1 MAPNVYSNVLS
12 FALLTLP
19 VYSNAWCKAYA
30 VSGGIRYSPL
40 WLFGPAPLKCR
51 PNCLFRPL
59 SVRRRQDCS
68 SPVLS
73 GGDVD
78 CRTRLCI
85 RRSPSQPAAAF
96 PMNGARSVRP
106 WADYARRARQI
117 LTLKR
122 ENLMIQNLSLAV
134 DMTTLLAVT
143 LLPKSTKYKCSTVQ
157 LMPEG
162 HLNQRFCRSL
172 WQLRQI
178 LSKRSWPQC

>member
-1 MAPNVYSNVLS
+1 MCSPSPFSHRRFTPMHGAKLMPPAVEVDSS
-12 FALLTLP
+12 LL
-19 VYSNAWCKAYA
+19 
-30 VSGGIRYSPL
+30 R
-40 WLFGPAPLKCR
+40 LFGPAPLYGR
-51 PNCLFRPL
+51 PNCPFRPL

-122 ENLMIQNLSLAV
+122 ESHMIQNLSLAV
-134 DMTTLLAVT
+134 EMTTLLAGNAFAEVHE
-143 LLPKSTKYKCSTVQ
+143 VQ
-157 LMPEG
+157 M
-162 HLNQRFCRSL
+162 LNRAADARRAFEPAFL
-172 WQLRQI
+172 QI
-178 LSKRSWPQC
+178 AVATPSNS

>member
-1 MAPNVYSNVLS
+1 MCSPSPFSHRRFTPMHGAKLMPPAVEVDSS
-12 FALLTLP
+12 LL
-19 VYSNAWCKAYA
+19 
-30 VSGGIRYSPL
+30 R
-40 WLFGPAPLKCR
+40 LFGPAPLYGR
-51 PNCLFRPL
+51 PNCPFRPL

-134 DMTTLLAVT
+134 AMTTLLASNAFAEVHE
-143 LLPKSTKYKCSTVQ
+143 VQ
-157 LMPEG
+157 M
-162 HLNQRFCRSL
+162 LNRAADARRAFEPAFL
-172 WQLRQI
+172 QI
-178 LSKRSWPQC
+178 AVATPSNS